1 MSRRI
6 DIELTSALGD
16 GTWTWR
22 AAGAKQPKG
31 IVDGA
36 LFPSG
41 AAVGDEFRV
50 EAEQELDGITILSIV
65 PGREKQSRALVEL
78 LPVEKDFK
86 PVLETRAP
94 GGRGGREGG
103 RDGGRGRRDDRG
115 DRRPRGDG
123 PRGDRERP
131 SGDRA
136 PRPAGSRGDTPRSD
150 APRSDATRGDGR
162 RNDGQRREG
171 AGSGRRP
178 GGERRGP
185 SFTPPPELPQR
196 PKPKRL
202 RPGKTNRAALLADIP
217 EAQRQIAELALQGM
231 GAVRQRVREENDRA
245 AAEGRPPMP
254 EASVVKLAED
264 LLPKLRVAEWLDRA
278 EAAQRQMEHLDLRDL
293 RSVVV
298 AAGDPM
304 VTRDESTRA
313 LAAEM
318 RAALI
323 TKQEQELVLWFGDV
337 DAALA
342 VGRVIRA
349 LRLSSQPP
357 KAGVPFPVDIAQ
369 RLIDSV
375 NASLAPMDAP
385 DRWAAMLEAA
395 AFSPIREKIA
405 PVRKPDV
412 VSDEL
417 LATVKRLAPA
427 LPQIAA
433 MFDVEVDPKAPMP
446 KPLRA
451 GPPRKGPEGDKPA
464 RGPRREGGGREG
476 GGREGGGKGGA
487 GASRNPTDKAPA
499 AAPRAASAESNEAV
513 ETPAAGTDAVET
525 PAAGTDAVETP
536 AAGTDDGTADAVATH
551 AVDAPAAGTE
561 AAVTEVSESS
571 VANADAVDS
580 STGAND
586 AVEPTTDAVE
596 STTNV
601 STDATPAN
609 AIEVDS
615 PADAAELS
623 QESEGARSALT
634 EDKSTIETSA
644 SAGTVDSG
652 QAAASPDSPDEV
664 ATQATDEPS
673 PEDAAA
679 GSESDSATESEAS
692 ADSVV
697 VSTQAETDTE
707 AT

>member
-36 LFPSG
+36 LFPAG
-41 AAVGDEFRV
+41 AAVGDEFKV
-50 EAEQELDGITILSIV
+50 EADQELDGITILSIV
-65 PGREKQSRALVEL
+65 PGREKQTRALVEL

-94 GGRGGREGG
+94 GGRGGRDGG

-115 DRRPRGDG
+115 ERRPRSDG
-123 PRGDRERP
+123 PRGDR
-131 SGDRA
+131 DRTTA
-136 PRPAGSRGDTPRSD
+136 DRGPRPDGTRGD
-150 APRSDATRGDGR
+150 APRGDNARGDGR
-162 RNDGQRREG
+162 RNDGQRKDG
-171 AGSGRRP
+171 GTGGRRP

-202 RPGKTNRAALLADIP
+202 RPGKANRAALLADIP

-298 AAGDPM
+298 SASDPM
-304 VTRDESTRA
+304 VARDESTRA

-318 RAALI
+318 RTALI

-375 NASLAPMDAP
+375 NASLSPMDAP
-385 DRWAAMLEAA
+385 DRWSAMLEAA
-395 AFSPIREKIA
+395 AFSPIREKVA

-412 VSDEL
+412 VNDEL

-433 MFDVEVDPKAPMP
+433 MFDIEVDPKAPMP

-451 GPPRKGPEGDKPA
+451 GPPRKGHEGDKAA
-464 RGPRREGGGREG
+464 RGPRREGSGRDG
-476 GGREGGGKGGA
+476 AGRDGAQKPTGKGGDRGQA
-487 GASRNPTDKAPA
+487 DKQV
-499 AAPRAASAESNEAV
+499 ESVEPVEVEVVEVEAV
-513 ETPAAGTDAVET
+513 EVEAVEVE
-525 PAAGTDAVETP
+525 AVE
-536 AAGTDDGTADAVATH
+536 V
-551 AVDAPAAGTE
+551 
-561 AAVTEVSESS
+561 EV
-571 VANADAVDS
+571 
-580 STGAND
+580 
-586 AVEPTTDAVE
+586 VEVE
-596 STTNV
+596 
-601 STDATPAN
+601 
-609 AIEVDS
+609 
-615 PADAAELS
+615 
-623 QESEGARSALT
+623 
-634 EDKSTIETSA
+634 
-644 SAGTVDSG
+644 
-652 QAAASPDSPDEV
+652 
-664 ATQATDEPS
+664 
-673 PEDAAA
+673 
-679 GSESDSATESEAS
+679 
-692 ADSVV
+692 VV
-697 VSTQAETDTE
+697 R
-707 AT
+707 

>member
-31 IVDGA
+31 VVDGA

-50 EAEQELDGITILSIV
+50 EAEQELDGITILSVV
-65 PGREKQSRALVEL
+65 PGREKQTRALVEL

-94 GGRGGREGG
+94 GGRGGRDGS

-115 DRRPRGDG
+115 ERGDRRSRGDA

-131 SGDRA
+131 AGDRG
-136 PRPAGSRGDTPRSD
+136 PRPDGSRGD
-150 APRSDATRGDGR
+150 APRGDGR
-162 RNDGQRREG
+162 RSDGPRRDG
-171 AGSGRRP
+171 AGGGGRRP

-202 RPGKTNRAALLADIP
+202 RPGKANRAALLADIP

-231 GAVRQRVREENDRA
+231 GAVRQRVREENERA

-304 VTRDESTRA
+304 VARDESTRA

-318 RAALI
+318 RAALV

-451 GPPRKGPEGDKPA
+451 GPPRKGPEGDKAA
-464 RGPRREGGGREG
+464 RGSRREGGGREG
-476 GGREGGGKGGA
+476 GGREGGKGA
-487 GASRNPTDKAPA
+487 GRDRAGKAPA
-499 AAPRAASAESNEAV
+499 AVRDTPSAEPTDEADAPAVAPEMVETSAADTPHVDTEVTEAEVVDAEAADTEVADTEAAETEVADTEAV
-513 ETPAAGTDAVET
+513 ETE
-525 PAAGTDAVETP
+525 
-536 AAGTDDGTADAVATH
+536 VA
-551 AVDAPAAGTE
+551 E
-561 AAVTEVSESS
+561 
-571 VANADAVDS
+571 
-580 STGAND
+580 
-586 AVEPTTDAVE
+586 
-596 STTNV
+596 
-601 STDATPAN
+601 
-609 AIEVDS
+609 
-615 PADAAELS
+615 AEL
-623 QESEGARSALT
+623 A
-634 EDKSTIETSA
+634 
-644 SAGTVDSG
+644 
-652 QAAASPDSPDEV
+652 
-664 ATQATDEPS
+664 
-673 PEDAAA
+673 
-679 GSESDSATESEAS
+679 EAS
-692 ADSVV
+692 AVQSE
-697 VSTQAETDTE
+697 ATDTE
-707 AT
+707 AADTEAAETEVADAAAVETEVAEAEVAETSAVQSEATDTEAADTEAEENALVGTGDAPMPGGETNDVASAETTSESATGPEHGSNAELPTSTDTVGAVTGETPANDEEAALDAAATESDADDKS